1 MEKSDSDSVSVRVC
15 VFACPV
21 SCPRDVSAGRYN
33 LRQGRGFVSLA
44 KKRKKSDVKSD
55 RGKTKVK

>member
-1 MEKSDSDSVSVRVC
+1 MEKSDSDSVSV
-15 VFACPV
+15 FPCPV

-33 LRQGRGFVSLA
+33 LRQGQGFVSLA

>member
-15 VFACPV
+15 VFPCPV

-44 KKRKKSDVKSD
+44 KKSDVKSD